1 MGGEAECRLKAQGT
15 EEGRCAGGWCVRFV
29 MGQLM
34 FQRSVRFI
42 RGVKIPEPQAAGTGG
57 GMGGGMGGG
66 RADSRQIY
74 MELFSGF
81 NSKVMMVQKTLQL
94 IT

>member
-1 MGGEAECRLKAQGT
+1 MI
-15 EEGRCAGGWCVRFV
+15 
-29 MGQLM
+29 
-34 FQRSVRFI
+34 QRSVRFI
-42 RGVKIPEPQAAGTGG
+42 RGAAKIPEPQAAGTGG
-57 GMGGGMGGG
+57 GMGGGW
-66 RADSRQIY
+66 ADSRQIY

>member
-1 MGGEAECRLKAQGT
+1 M
-15 EEGRCAGGWCVRFV
+15 
-29 MGQLM
+29 
-34 FQRSVRFI
+34 
-42 RGVKIPEPQAAGTGG
+42 PEPQAAGTGG
-57 GMGGGMGGG
+57 GTVGGGMGGG

>member
-1 MGGEAECRLKAQGT
+1 
-15 EEGRCAGGWCVRFV
+15 
-29 MGQLM
+29 M
-34 FQRSVRFI
+34 FQRAVRFI
-42 RGVKIPEPQAAGTGG
+42 RGAAKIPEPQAAGTGG
-57 GMGGGMGGG
+57 GTVGGGMGGG